1 MQAPQLP
8 NAHTALDYEAIRPGS
23 LDRIHRYKLFTGAVI
38 PRPIALVTTVGAQGQ
53 VNAAPFSQF
62 IIVAVDPGLL
72 GISIGPDPRGHKDT
86 LVNIRRDGEF
96 VINTVPGHL
105 AAIVQQCGED
115 MPPEVSE
122 IKATGLGLLGSVH
135 VRPPRVAQSRVQFE
149 CRVERILEVGNGPN
163 HFVIGEVLLVHVE
176 NGLHED
182 CRVDARRL
190 DPLARIGGR
199 NYARLG
205 DIIET

>member
-1 MQAPQLP
+1 M
-8 NAHTALDYEAIRPGS
+8 
-23 LDRIHRYKLFTGAVI
+23 HRYKLFTGTVI
-38 PRPIALVTTVGAQGQ
+38 PRPIALVTTLGAHGQ

-86 LVNIRRDGEF
+86 LVNIRREREF
-96 VINTVPGHL
+96 VINTVPGTL
-105 AAIVQQCGED
+105 AGVVQRCGED

-122 IKATGLGLLGSVH
+122 IDATGLALLPSAQ
-135 VRPPRVAQSRVQFE
+135 VRAPRIAQSRVQFE
-149 CRVERILEVGNGPN
+149 CRLERILEVGNGPN
-163 HFVIGEVLLVHVE
+163 HFIIGEVLLVHIE
-176 NGLHED
+176 SGLHED

-199 NYARLG
+199 NYSTLG

>member
-1 MQAPQLP
+1 M
-8 NAHTALDYEAIRPGS
+8 YEAISPGT
-23 LDRIHRYKLFTGAVI
+23 LDRIHRYKLFTGTVI
-38 PRPIALVTTVGAQGQ
+38 PRPIALVTSLGAQGQ

-86 LVNIRRDGEF
+86 LVNIRREKEF
-96 VINTVPGHL
+96 VINTVPGQL
-105 AAIVQQCGED
+105 AEIVQRCGED

-122 IKATGLGLLGSVH
+122 IEVTGLDLLPSVH
-135 VRPPRVAQSRVQFE
+135 VSAPRVAQSRVQFE
-149 CRVERILEVGNGPN
+149 CRLERILEVGNGPN
-163 HFVIGEVLLVHVE
+163 HFVIGEVLLVHIE
-176 NGLHED
+176 NGLHQD

-199 NYARLG
+199 NYSRLG